1 VSASTF
7 LCSFGAGFA
16 HALAG
21 EIEAMGVVDE
31 AVEDGVGIGRVPEY
45 HMMPLT
51 LIGESLTLRLLTPV
65 TPYLEPVY
73 G

>member
-1 VSASTF
+1 LGGGS
-7 LCSFGAGFA
+7 GAVLEAPAFVPGFDDVA
-16 HALAG
+16 V
-21 EIEAMGVVDE
+21 MCQ
-31 AVEDGVGIGRVPEY
+31 AVEESGGHFGVPEY

>member
-1 VSASTF
+1 
-7 LCSFGAGFA
+7 
-16 HALAG
+16 
-21 EIEAMGVVDE
+21 MDE

-73 G
+73 V